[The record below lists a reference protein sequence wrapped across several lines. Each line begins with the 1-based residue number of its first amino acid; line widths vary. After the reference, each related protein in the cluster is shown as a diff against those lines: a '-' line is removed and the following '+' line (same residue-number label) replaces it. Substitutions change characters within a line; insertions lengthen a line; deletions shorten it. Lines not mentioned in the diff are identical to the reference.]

1 MDIHKTAIID
11 PKAELADDVSIGP
24 YTVIKANVRIGRST
38 SIDSHCV
45 IDEYATIGKDCKIFS
60 GAIISSVTQ
69 DKKFEGG
76 RSFLEI
82 GDNNII
88 REYTTINRGT
98 DENSKTIIGNDN
110 LLMAYTHIAHNCII
124 GNSVTI
130 ANCGT
135 LAGHVIIEDNAIIG
149 GLGGIHQFVKMGSF
163 SILGGHSKLVQDL
176 PPYFMADGHPAKV
189 FGINSLGLE
198 RAGIPDDVK
207 DGLKKAFKIIF
218 SMKLN
223 IKNALK
229 KVKEEIPSS
238 AEVENLVSF
247 IESSQRGI
255 AR

>member
-1 MDIHKTAIID
+1 MKIHNTAIVD
-11 PKAELADDVSIGP
+11 PKAELADDVLVGP
-24 YTVIKANVRIGRST
+24 YAVIKANVRIGSGT
-38 SIDSHCV
+38 SIESHCV
-45 IDEYATIGKDCKIFS
+45 INEYTAIGKDCKIFS
-60 GAIISSVTQ
+60 GAIIGSVTQ

-76 RSFLEI
+76 KSFLEI

-88 REYTTINRGT
+88 REYVTINRGT
-98 DENSKTIIGNDN
+98 EENSKTIIGNDN

-198 RAGIPDDVK
+198 RAGTPDDVK
-207 DGLKKAFKIIF
+207 DGLKKAFKIVY

-223 IKNALK
+223 TKNALK
-229 KVKEEIPSS
+229 RIKEEIPPSKEIS
-238 AEVENLVSF
+238 NLISF

-255 AR
+255 SR